1 MILQTDS
8 GEAWESNEEDAD
20 SHCVATSYLG
30 GDTSDNTA
38 SSNPSYFQEHESSC
52 HTLLFLKDQ
61 ASLDAKLKH
70 DGRYTQCSDLSK
82 MRVTTLEFPKYT
94 PQLIGL

>member
-1 MILQTDS
+1 M
-8 GEAWESNEEDAD
+8 
-20 SHCVATSYLG
+20 
-30 GDTSDNTA
+30 
-38 SSNPSYFQEHESSC
+38 SSFQEHESSC

-70 DGRYTQCSDLSK
+70 DGRYAQGSDLSK
-82 MRVTTLEFPKYT
+82 MRVITLEFPKYT